1 VAPNQPTDAGSGGSS
16 SAPVF
21 SSPSPPENSPG
32 KAPTS
37 RRVKLAVAYD
47 GTAYAGWQIQPN
59 GTTIQEVMEGAFS
72 RILQEP
78 VRLRAAGRTD
88 AGVHA
93 REQVV
98 DFADAGVRDLET
110 IVRGGNALLPP
121 DIRIL
126 SASDVPE
133 TFDAR
138 RHATEKEYRYFLYL
152 SPVDSPF
159 LSRYA
164 WRIEKLLDPDAV
176 REGLSRLVGEHDFTS
191 FRGQGCTAISPVRTI
206 FRAEVAKHDVP
217 GLFSIDVAGSGFLRH
232 MVRNIVGT
240 VVNAGKGKH
249 SADHVGEILRARD
262 RCAAGV
268 NAPPH
273 GLFLWSVSY

>member
-1 VAPNQPTDAGSGGSS
+1 MP
-16 SAPVF
+16 
-21 SSPSPPENSPG
+21 
-32 KAPTS
+32 
-37 RRVKLAVAYD
+37 RRVKLTVAYD
-47 GTAYAGWQIQPN
+47 GTAYAGWQVQPN
-59 GTTIQEVMEGAFS
+59 GRSIQATMEEALA

-98 DFADAGVRDLET
+98 DFSDAGARDLET
-110 IVRGGNALLPP
+110 IVHGGNALLPP
-121 DIRIL
+121 DIRVL
-126 SASDVPE
+126 SATVAPE

-138 RHATEKEYRYFLYL
+138 RHAREKEYRYFLYL

-164 WRIEKLLDPDAV
+164 WHIEKPLDLDAV
-176 REGLSRLVGEHDFTS
+176 REGLSHLVGEHDFSS
-191 FRGQGCTAISPVRTI
+191 FRGQGCNAASPVRTI
-206 FRAEVAKHDVP
+206 FRAEVAGHDVP
-217 GLFSIDVAGSGFLRH
+217 GLFSIDVAGAGFLRH

-262 RCAAGV
+262 RSSAGV
-268 NAPPH
+268 NAPPR
-273 GLFLWSVSY
+273 GLFLWRVAY

>member
-1 VAPNQPTDAGSGGSS
+1 MP
-16 SAPVF
+16 
-21 SSPSPPENSPG
+21 
-32 KAPTS
+32 

-93 REQVV
+93 REQIV

-121 DIRIL
+121 AIRIL
-126 SASDVPE
+126 SASVAPE

-164 WRIEKLLDPDAV
+164 WHIEAPLDLDAV
-176 REGLSRLVGEHDFTS
+176 REGLSHLAGEHDFTS

-206 FRAEVAKHDVP
+206 FRADVVKHDVP
-217 GLFSIDVAGSGFLRH
+217 GLFSIDVVGSGFLRH

-249 SADHVGEILRARD
+249 SADHVGEILQARD
-262 RCAAGV
+262 RSAAGV
-268 NAPPH
+268 NAPPN
-273 GLFLWSVSY
+273 GLFLWRVAY

>member
-1 VAPNQPTDAGSGGSS
+1 M
-16 SAPVF
+16 
-21 SSPSPPENSPG
+21 
-32 KAPTS
+32 S
-37 RRVKLAVAYD
+37 RRVKLTVAYD
-47 GTAYAGWQIQPN
+47 GTAYAGWQVQPN

-98 DFADAGVRDLET
+98 DFADAGVRDLGT
-110 IVRGGNALLPP
+110 LIHGGNALLPP

-126 SASDVPE
+126 SASAVPE

-164 WRIEKLLDPDAV
+164 WHIEAPLDLEAM
-176 REGLSRLVGEHDFTS
+176 RAGLSHLVGEHDFSS
-191 FRGQGCTAISPVRTI
+191 FRGQGCNAISPVRTVL
-206 FRAEVAKHDVP
+206 RAEVAKHDVP
-217 GLFSIDVAGSGFLRH
+217 GLISVDVAGAGFLRH

-240 VVNAGKGKH
+240 AVNAGKGKH
-249 SADHVGEILRARD
+249 SADHVGEILRTRD
-262 RCAAGV
+262 RSAAGV

-273 GLFLWSVSY
+273 GLFLWRVSY

>member
-1 VAPNQPTDAGSGGSS
+1 LEG
-16 SAPVF
+16 
-21 SSPSPPENSPG
+21 
-32 KAPTS
+32 
-37 RRVKLAVAYD
+37 RRRIKLAVAYD
-47 GTAYAGWQIQPN
+47 GTAYAGWQVQPN
-59 GTTIQEVMEGAFS
+59 GTTVQSVMEGALA

-98 DFADAGVRDLET
+98 DFADAGRRDLAT
-110 IVRGGNALLPP
+110 IVRGGNGLLPP

-126 SASDVPE
+126 SASGAPE
-133 TFDAR
+133 SFDAR

-159 LSRYA
+159 FSRYA
-164 WRIEKLLDPDAV
+164 WHIVAPLDLGAV

-217 GLFSIDVAGSGFLRH
+217 GLWSIDVAGAGFLRH

-240 VVNAGKGKH
+240 VVDAGKGKH
-249 SADHVGEILRARD
+249 LPERVGEILHARD
-262 RCAAGV
+262 RTQAGV
-268 NAPPH
+268 TAPAH
-273 GLFLWSVSY
+273 GLFLWRVAY

>member
-1 VAPNQPTDAGSGGSS
+1 MISNGIR
-16 SAPVF
+16 PV
-21 SSPSPPENSPG
+21 
-32 KAPTS
+32 
-37 RRVKLAVAYD
+37 RRVKLTVAYD
-47 GTAYAGWQIQPN
+47 GTAYAGWQVQPN
-59 GTTIQEVMEGAFS
+59 GTTLQATVEKALAQ
-72 RILQEP
+72 ILQEP
-78 VRLRAAGRTD
+78 VRVRAAGRTD

-98 DFADAGVRDLET
+98 DFADAGKRDIPT
-110 IVRGGNALLPP
+110 IVHGGNALLPP

-126 SASDVPE
+126 SAEEVPE

-164 WRIEKLLDPDAV
+164 WNIEAPLDIDAV
-176 REGLSRLVGEHDFTS
+176 REGLSHLVGEHDFSS
-191 FRGQGCTAISPVRTI
+191 FRGQGCNARSPVRTV
-206 FRAEVAKHDVP
+206 FRADVSTYDVP
-217 GLFSIDVAGSGFLRH
+217 GLFSIDVAGAGFLRH
-232 MVRNIVGT
+232 MMRNIVGT

-249 SADHVGEILRARD
+249 SAEHVGEILRARD
-262 RCAAGV
+262 RSAAGV

-273 GLFLWSVSY
+273 GLFLWRVSY

>member
-1 VAPNQPTDAGSGGSS
+1 MP
-16 SAPVF
+16 
-21 SSPSPPENSPG
+21 
-32 KAPTS
+32 
-37 RRVKLAVAYD
+37 RRVKLTVAYD

-93 REQVV
+93 REQIV

-121 DIRIL
+121 AIRIL
-126 SASDVPE
+126 SASVAPE

-164 WRIEKLLDPDAV
+164 WHIEKLLDLDAV
-176 REGLSRLVGEHDFTS
+176 REGLSHLAGEHDFTS
-191 FRGQGCTAISPVRTI
+191 FRGQGCTAISAVRTI
-206 FRAEVAKHDVP
+206 FRAEVVKHDVP
-217 GLFSIDVAGSGFLRH
+217 GLFSIDVSGSGFLRH

-249 SADHVGEILRARD
+249 SADHVGEILQARD
-262 RCAAGV
+262 RSAAGV
-268 NAPPH
+268 NAPPN
-273 GLFLWSVSY
+273 GLFLWRVAY